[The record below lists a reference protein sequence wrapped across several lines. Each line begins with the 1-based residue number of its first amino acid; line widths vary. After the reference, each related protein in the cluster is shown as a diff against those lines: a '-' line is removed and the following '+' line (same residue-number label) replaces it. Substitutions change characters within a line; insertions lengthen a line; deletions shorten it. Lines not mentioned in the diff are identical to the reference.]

1 MHVLLYTIT
10 LIWNNIPDEHR
21 NVDSVMAFK
30 NVLGRDKPV
39 IPKHYL
45 FGNRKEQILHTR
57 LRTNCSVLNYDL
69 YLKNIID
76 SPLCRCNNIETVKHF
91 FLDCP
96 IYNNQRITLVQT
108 VSRLCTVT
116 LDTLLYGNSTLS
128 QQTNNGI
135 FEAVQHF

>member
-30 NVLGRDKPV
+30 NVLGRYKPV
-39 IPKHYL
+39 VPKHYL

-128 QQTNNGI
+128 LQTNNGI